1 MKWFIAHLSTMTP
14 LGAYLWLFTIL
25 LLCGFGL
32 PIPEDISLIAAG
44 YFSWR
49 AKQGHPTPVSTSTW
63 RSPSVSLAVLA
74 GDTIA
79 FFFGRR
85 YGRRVL
91 ASNLARRYFTPKR
104 QLRTRAYFR
113 KFGSKVV
120 LVGRFTPGL
129 RFTIFF
135 TAGTLHVR
143 PVGVLHLRLRRGGVL
158 RARAGLRRLGSSAS
172 RSTRS
177 SSTRA
182 ATEHGIL
189 IAIVIVAAVVVDQ
202 ADAPA
207 QAHRAHGGGGGVA
220 GMAKPSTKAAE
231 GRPQA
236 RAQAGPQARA
246 QAARSRAT
254 KARRRRESCWRRSA
268 RASSTTPIPIRRRRR
283 WPAIR

>member
-1 MKWFIAHLSTMTP
+1 VKWFIAHLSAMTP
-14 LGAYLWLFTIL
+14 IGAYLWLGTIL

-49 AKQGHPTPVSTSTW
+49 GEQGLYPGLNVHKAFAVC
-63 RSPSVSLAVLA
+63 LAAVLA

-91 ASNLARRYFTPKR
+91 ASNLARRYFTPRR
-104 QLRTRAYFR
+104 QLRVRAYFR

-143 PVGVLHLRLRRGGVL
+143 PSVFFIYDFAAAAFSVPVLVYVAWFFGDKIDLVIT
-158 RARAGLRRLGSSAS
+158 RARQ
-172 RSTRS
+172 
-177 SSTRA
+177 
-182 ATEHGIL
+182 TEHGIL
-189 IAIVIVAAVVVDQ
+189 IAIVIAAIVVAV
-202 ADAPA
+202 
-207 QAHRAHGGGGGVA
+207 
-220 GMAKPSTKAAE
+220 KL
-231 GRPQA
+231 
-236 RAQAGPQARA
+236 
-246 QAARSRAT
+246 
-254 KARRRRESCWRRSA
+254 
-268 RASSTTPIPIRRRRR
+268 IRRRRR
-283 WPAIR
+283 LARIAAAPQ

>member
-1 MKWFIAHLSTMTP
+1 MIEPASQAAPVERIIEYLTHMSAP
-14 LGAYLWLFTIL
+14 GAYLLLFTIL

-44 YFSWR
+44 YISWR
-49 AKQGHPTPVSTSTW
+49 GKHGLEPIINVHTAFAVCFA
-63 RSPSVSLAVLA
+63 AVLA

-91 ASNLARRYFTPKR
+91 ASNLARKYFTPKR

-143 PVGVLHLRLRRGGVL
+143 PSVFFFYDFVAAAFSVPVLVYVAYFFGEQIDNVIKYARG
-158 RARAGLRRLGSSAS
+158 A
-172 RSTRS
+172 
-177 SSTRA
+177 
-182 ATEHGIL
+182 EHGIL
-189 IAIVIVAAVVVDQ
+189 IVVVLAAAIVAIRLV
-202 ADAPA
+202 
-207 QAHRAHGGGGGVA
+207 
-220 GMAKPSTKAAE
+220 
-231 GRPQA
+231 
-236 RAQAGPQARA
+236 
-246 QAARSRAT
+246 
-254 KARRRRESCWRRSA
+254 RRRNRLARLASA
-268 RASSTTPIPIRRRRR
+268 QP
-283 WPAIR
+283 PA

>member
-1 MKWFIAHLSTMTP
+1 MTP
-14 LGAYLWLFTIL
+14 IGAYYWLGGVL

-44 YFSWR
+44 YLSWCGGGADR
-49 AKQGHPTPVSTSTW
+49 CPKLPGLYVHTAFAVC
-63 RSPSVSLAVLA
+63 LAAVLA

-104 QLRTRAYFR
+104 QLRVRAYFR

-143 PVGVLHLRLRRGGVL
+143 PSVFFIYDFVAAAFSVPVLVYIAYLFGGQIDKVIKYARR
-158 RARAGLRRLGSSAS
+158 
-172 RSTRS
+172 
-177 SSTRA
+177 
-182 ATEHGIL
+182 TEHGIL
-189 IAIVIVAAVVVDQ
+189 VAILIVAAVVV
-202 ADAPA
+202 
-207 QAHRAHGGGGGVA
+207 VKL
-220 GMAKPSTKAAE
+220 M
-231 GRPQA
+231 
-236 RAQAGPQARA
+236 
-246 QAARSRAT
+246 
-254 KARRRRESCWRRSA
+254 RRRKRLA
-268 RASSTTPIPIRRRRR
+268 RIAATT
-283 WPAIR
+283 AE